1 MKKLLSVLLALVM
14 VLSMTACGASEEAPA
29 QTTAA
34 APADQGDTPAGDDGF
49 RVGFARIDITPT
61 ESLPLGS
68 YGNSSERMSTGY
80 FTYMYISAMAISHGD
95 DTLMML
101 TLDHSWY
108 YAVLGEPT
116 RIKINKEYGI
126 PMDHIILNGTHT
138 HQAPDSNNAEIPA
151 QGRYNNLVVESALQA
166 CGEALEDR
174 APAEIYIGSVMTQ
187 QMNFIRRYFMDDG
200 SLIADNTEGTG
211 TKVVA
216 HETDV
221 DAEMQL
227 MRFVREDKKD
237 ILVANFQAHPHLEP
251 LTTNLSAQTVGAFR
265 TSVEKKM
272 DDVWCLYWQGAAG
285 NINTH
290 SRLEGDM
297 LTEDRDEYGDML
309 ADYAVKGMDSL
320 RKVESGPIKVTTYDF
335 NGEVNHLYDEY
346 LNVANAVNTTWVQTN
361 NKKEAMAKAEG
372 TPISSVYH
380 AGRIIENARLGN
392 TTVVPMVAFSFGDV
406 SGIVMNYEMFDTN
419 GMFVKDNTPFE
430 MTFLVGYAYPG
441 GLGYIPSGIAWEH
454 GGYECDNST
463 FVAGTGEKLAEQYI
477 AMLNELHG

>member
-1 MKKLLSVLLALVM
+1 MI
-14 VLSMTACGASEEAPA
+14 LSMAACGNADGTPA

-34 APADQGDTPAGDDGF
+34 PQSNTPTPTDDNGF
-49 RVGFARIDITPT
+49 RVGFSRIDITPK

-80 FTYMYISAMAISHGD
+80 FTYLYISAMAISYGD

-101 TLDHSWY
+101 TLDHSWFY
-108 YAVLGEPT
+108 SVLGEPT
-116 RIKINKEYGI
+116 RLKINKEYGI

-138 HQAPDSNNAEIPA
+138 HQAPDSYNSEIPA
-151 QGRYNNLVVESALQA
+151 QGRYNNLVVDSAPKA
-166 CGEALEDR
+166 CGEALDDR
-174 APAEIYIGSVMTQ
+174 APADIYIGSVKTEH
-187 QMNFIRRYFMDDG
+187 MNFIRRYFMDDG

-216 HETDV
+216 HETEV

-227 MRFVREDKKD
+227 MRFVRADKKD

-297 LTEDRDEYGDML
+297 LTEDRDKYGDML
-309 ADYAVKGMDSL
+309 ADYAVKAADSL
-320 RKVESGPIKVTTYDF
+320 QKVESGPIQVKIYDF
-335 NGEVNHLYDEY
+335 NGSKNICGHQVKEARKRAGLSQEMLAARLQTEGVNIERDSVSRIEIGTRFVADYELAAICRVLNVTPEY
-346 LNVANAVNTTWVQTN
+346 L
-361 NKKEAMAKAEG
+361 
-372 TPISSVYH
+372 
-380 AGRIIENARLGN
+380 LG
-392 TTVVPMVAFSFGDV
+392 
-406 SGIVMNYEMFDTN
+406 I
-419 GMFVKDNTPFE
+419 
-430 MTFLVGYAYPG
+430 
-441 GLGYIPSGIAWEH
+441 
-454 GGYECDNST
+454 
-463 FVAGTGEKLAEQYI
+463 
-477 AMLNELHG
+477 

>member
-1 MKKLLSVLLALVM
+1 MKKLLCVLLALVTA
-14 VLSMTACGASEEAPA
+14 LSMAACGNADGTLA

-34 APADQGDTPAGDDGF
+34 PQSNTPAPTDDNGF
-49 RVGFARIDITPT
+49 RVGFSRIDITPK

-80 FTYMYISAMAISHGD
+80 FTYLYISAMAISYGD

-101 TLDHSWY
+101 TLDHSWFY
-108 YAVLGEPT
+108 SVLGEPT
-116 RIKINKEYGI
+116 RLKINKEYGI

-138 HQAPDSNNAEIPA
+138 HQAPDSYNSEIPA
-151 QGRYNNLVVESALQA
+151 QGRYNNLVVDSALKA
-166 CGEALEDR
+166 CGEALDDR
-174 APAEIYIGSVMTQ
+174 APADIYIGSVKTEH
-187 QMNFIRRYFMDDG
+187 MNFIRRYFMDDG

-216 HETDV
+216 HETEV

-227 MRFVREDKKD
+227 MRFVRADKKD

-309 ADYAVKGMDSL
+309 ADYAVKAADSL
-320 RKVESGPIKVTTYDF
+320 QKVESGPSQVKTYDF
-335 NGEVNHLYDEY
+335 NGEVNHQYDEY
-346 LNVANAVNTTWVQTN
+346 LNIANSVNTVWVETN
-361 NKKEAMAKAEG
+361 NKALAMREAKG
-372 TPISSVYH
+372 YPIHSVYH
-380 AGRIIENARLGN
+380 AGRIRENARLGN
-392 TTVVPMVAFSFGDV
+392 TTIIPLVVFSFGDV

-419 GMFVKDNTPFE
+419 GMFIKENTPFK

-463 FVAGTGEKLAEQYI
+463 FVAGTGEKLADQYL
-477 AMLNELHG
+477 AMLNELHGS